1 MGLLCS
7 MYVVA
12 LLIKSVA
19 KNRKK
24 NDKWSLPSRQ
34 KRLQLTQR
42 YKMIRPTRILLQQ
55 IKNNVNSSSKN
66 NKAHAILSDAI
77 TDKSQLRQLMQDKT
91 WSIKQLLKDR
101 AIKIHNQESKLKQ
114 SPQNDNNH
122 NGGDPPAAEI
132 TDDLIIKIIGLS
144 GFENPGLDSSRF
156 DQLRHAFNLQKTFL
170 DHLYDETTTTTTAT
184 APHRVEDRLHNDDD
198 STVVVE
204 ATTTT
209 ATVSGPELASTRSR
223 GNDIQFRL
231 VASDH
236 LPTKPITLSD
246 LLSSIDQ
253 LSSQVDSEKGEFG
266 FDLSTLRSEN
276 GKERK

>member
-1 MGLLCS
+1 
-7 MYVVA
+7 
-12 LLIKSVA
+12 
-19 KNRKK
+19 
-24 NDKWSLPSRQ
+24 
-34 KRLQLTQR
+34 
-42 YKMIRPTRILLQQ
+42 MIRPTRILLQQ
-55 IKNNVNSSSKN
+55 IKNNITSSSN
-66 NKAHAILSDAI
+66 NDKAHSILSDAI

-101 AIKIHNQESKLKQ
+101 AIKLRNQESKLKQ

-122 NGGDPPAAEI
+122 NGGDPAAAEI

-156 DQLRHAFNLQKTFL
+156 DSLRHAFNLQKTFL

-204 ATTTT
+204 ATTATAT
-209 ATVSGPELASTRSR
+209 ATVSGSESGSASTRSR

-236 LPTKPITLSD
+236 LPTKPMTLSD

-253 LSSQVDSEKGEFG
+253 LSGQVDSEKGEFG

-276 GKERK
+276 GKER